1 MENSTRSQI
10 VATVEE
16 CRDEIIAFL
25 QKLVQFNSVTGNEG
39 EIQAFV
45 AQTLDD
51 MALEIDQ
58 FEPDPDLLRDYR
70 GFLEPDQPFTGRPNV
85 VGVWRG
91 TGGGK
96 SLLLNGHVDT
106 VPLEAADR
114 WRYPPLS
121 ADLHDGKITGKG
133 VSDMKGG
140 VAAMTMAVQIL
151 QKLGSQPR
159 GDVILEYVVDEERT
173 GLGTLACVER
183 GYTAD
188 AGICCETSDLEVMAA
203 CIGRMWFT
211 IYLRG
216 KPTGIAA
223 RWRGVSAIE
232 KAMKLVEA
240 VDDLEKIRIGTLT
253 HPLFPDNRGA
263 LPCAVTMFHS
273 GTFPSITPEEATLRG
288 SLGLM
293 PYEDPVEVEQQLRDQ
308 IMRIAMA
315 DPWLRDN
322 PPVVT
327 TEGGYVA
334 AGAEIPVDHPI
345 MNTVSR
351 SFESVTGRQPV
362 HSARMGAADTRFL
375 IREGNTP
382 TVIFGP
388 GVTDQMHAVNEHLP
402 VENLITATKVIALAI
417 HDWCNQAPG
426 TSKVPGA

>member
-1 MENSTRSQI
+1 MEESAHSRIIAAVNDNQAQI
-10 VATVEE
+10 VS
-16 CRDEIIAFL
+16 FL
-25 QKLVQFNSVTGNEG
+25 QQLVQFDSVTGNEG
-39 EIQAFV
+39 DIQTFIAKTFEEMG
-45 AQTLDD
+45 LDV
-51 MALEIDQ
+51 DQ
-58 FEPDPDLLRDYR
+58 FEPDPEALRKYP
-70 GFLEPDQPFTGRPNV
+70 GFLEPDQPFSGRPNV

-91 TGGGK
+91 RGGGK

-106 VPLEAADR
+106 VPLEAANK
-114 WRYPPLS
+114 WAHPPLS
-121 ADLHDGKITGKG
+121 GELHEGKITGRG

-140 VAAMTMAVQIL
+140 VAAMIMAVRIL
-151 QKLGSQPR
+151 QQLGLQPK
-159 GDVILEYVVDEERT
+159 GDVIVESVVDEERT
-173 GLGTLACVER
+173 GLGTLACVDR

-211 IYLRG
+211 IHLRG

-223 RWRGVSAIE
+223 RWKGVSAIE

-240 VDDLEKIRIGTLT
+240 VDDLEKIRIDTLT
-253 HPLFPDNRGA
+253 HSLYPDNRGA
-263 LPCAVTMFHS
+263 LPCAVTMFNS

-293 PYEDPVEVEQQLRDQ
+293 PYEDPKEVEQQLTEQ

-315 DPWLRDN
+315 DPWLRN
-322 PPVVT
+322 HPPEIT

-345 MNTVSR
+345 MNTVSA
-351 SFESVTGRQPV
+351 SFETVTGHRPI
-362 HSARMGAADTRFL
+362 HSGRMGAADTRFL

-388 GVTDQMHAVNEHLP
+388 GVTDQMHAVNEFLP
-402 VENLITATKVIALAI
+402 VDNLITATKVIALAI
-417 HDWCNQAPG
+417 HDWCSESQG
-426 TSKVPGA
+426 E